1 VPPLAVAGAVAGSPM
16 PESRDF
22 EVGRGIGQ
30 LGTGI
35 VQVVVG
41 GGMVLGGG
49 AAAGGGAVGA
59 PATGGLSLV
68 LSGAGVGVAAQGLV
82 VGTVGAANAANGI
95 NTLMNAANMS
105 GTGSGG
111 GGAPPPESRGVE
123 IVDARGSP
131 LGELDHV
138 QQGKFVEDKSAHGL
152 LTPHPKTGLPQQTAD
167 EWAQRQIFKKTQ
179 VRIENLKQ
187 ATATRPTP
195 HGSPTVPSLQ
205 EIKGIRHIEFRVES
219 STPAVQAAVEKQLA
233 ALRSQNPGWTFTATY
248 GP

>member
-1 VPPLAVAGAVAGSPM
+1 
-16 PESRDF
+16 
-22 EVGRGIGQ
+22 
-30 LGTGI
+30 
-35 VQVVVG
+35 
-41 GGMVLGGG
+41 VLGGG

-59 PATGGLSLV
+59 PATGGLTLI

-105 GTGSGG
+105 STGSGG
-111 GGAPPPESRGVE
+111 GGTPPAESRGVE
-123 IVDARGSP
+123 ITDAQGNP
-131 LGELDHV
+131 IGEFDRV
-138 QQGKFVEDKSAHGL
+138 QNGKFVEDKSAHGL

-167 EWAQRQIFKKTQ
+167 QWAQRQIFDKTQ
-179 VRIENLKQ
+179 VRIANLNR
-187 ATATRPTP
+187 ATATRPTAG
-195 HGSPTVPSLQ
+195 GSSTVPSLQ
-205 EIKGIRHIEFRVES
+205 EIKGIRHLEFRVES